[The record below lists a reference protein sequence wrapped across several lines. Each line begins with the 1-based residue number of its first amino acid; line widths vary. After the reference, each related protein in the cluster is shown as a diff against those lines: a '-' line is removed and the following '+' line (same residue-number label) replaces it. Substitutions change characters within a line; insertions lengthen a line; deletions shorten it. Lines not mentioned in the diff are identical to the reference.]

1 MARPKSFFPSGKVGR
16 KDAIKAAKTRATNCH
31 KFTRATRGGKEIGFY
46 VGKKIPIRLEKAELT
61 KVR

>member
-16 KDAIKAAKTRATNCH
+16 KAAIMAAKTRDTNCH
-31 KFTRATRGGKEIGFY
+31 KFIRPTRGGKEIGFY
-46 VGKKIPIRLEKAELT
+46 VGKQIPIRLEKAELI